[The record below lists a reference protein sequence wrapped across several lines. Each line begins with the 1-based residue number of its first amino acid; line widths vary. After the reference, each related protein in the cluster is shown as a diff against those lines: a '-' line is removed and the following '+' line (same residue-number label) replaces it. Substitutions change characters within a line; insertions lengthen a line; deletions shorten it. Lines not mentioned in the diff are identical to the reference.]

1 VRWPAILGYL
11 LLFPGLGL
19 PFSSAQSKAA
29 PNFATLSSQANAAR
43 DADRLDEALS
53 LYQKALALRPT
64 WAEGWWSVGTI
75 QYDRNA
81 YADAARA
88 FRKLLA
94 LRSKDGTAHAF
105 LGLCEFELG
114 NDDAAFQHI
123 ELSRKI
129 GLSDDPQFQHVV
141 LFHEGVL
148 LQRAGKF
155 ERAQEDLQ
163 QLCLQEVKG
172 DEISSILGLVLLRR
186 KDSRPPSSTPEEA
199 GIVMGIGRAG
209 CLAGQ
214 KKYDDGR
221 LILDALVK
229 QHPNVP
235 NIHYAYGMFL
245 LDARD
250 QPAAINEFK
259 QEIENNPVNVP
270 ARLRIAATLYKTDSA
285 AGVPYAQQAVKLAPD
300 APLGHYLLG
309 LLLLDTNAHE
319 QAIPELEIAGKAFP
333 KDAKLHFALGTAYAQ
348 AGRTQDAARERTAF
362 EHLQQEP
369 GSRSSDEVGSLPH

>member
-1 VRWPAILGYL
+1 VRWSAILAL
-11 LLFPGLGL
+11 LLLPGLGL
-19 PFSSAQSKAA
+19 PSSSAQPKPA
-29 PNFATLSSQANAAR
+29 PSFATLSSQANLAR

-53 LYQKALALRPT
+53 LYQRALALRPT

-81 YADAARA
+81 YAKAAQA

-94 LRSKDGTAHAF
+94 LRPNDGTAHAF

-114 NDDAAFQHI
+114 HDNVAFQHI
-123 ELSRKI
+123 EESRKI
-129 GLSDDPQFQHVV
+129 GLSGDPQFQHVV

-163 QLCLQEVKG
+163 QLCLQGVES
-172 DEISSILGLVLLRR
+172 DEISSTLGLVLLRR
-186 KDSRPPSSTPEEA
+186 KDSRLPSSMPEEA
-199 GIVMGIGRAG
+199 GIVTGIGRAG

-221 LILDALVK
+221 LILYALVK
-229 QHPNVP
+229 QHPNFP

-245 LDARD
+245 LDAHD
-250 QPAAINEFK
+250 QSAAIHEFK
-259 QEIENNPVNVP
+259 QEIENNPANVP
-270 ARLRIAATLYKTDSA
+270 ARLRIAATLYKTASA

-300 APLGHYLLG
+300 VPLGHYLLG

-319 QAIPELEIAGKAFP
+319 QAIPHLEIARKAFP

-348 AGRTQDAARERTAF
+348 AGRTQDAARERATF
-362 EHLQQEP
+362 ERLQKEP
-369 GSRSSDEVGSLPH
+369 GSRSSEAAGSLPH